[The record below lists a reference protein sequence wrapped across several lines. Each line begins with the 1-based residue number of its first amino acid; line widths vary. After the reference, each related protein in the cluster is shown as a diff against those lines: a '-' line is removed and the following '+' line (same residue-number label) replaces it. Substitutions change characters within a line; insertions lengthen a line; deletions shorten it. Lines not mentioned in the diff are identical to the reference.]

1 MKRTSTHK
9 KKDQSCIY
17 GATTQ
22 NDPGESRD
30 FLPYVKTILK
40 NFNFLSILF
49 CFAGLLLCASGHAQ
63 IPAQCGSPGCT
74 SNDVRITKATITD
87 EAGGFFNCSGTENVS
102 GAWLH
107 LFVTTNTKRKGV
119 FVSLTVNVVTGTDTA
134 RTNIPYCFTNAS
146 LNGVDNDLKV
156 LLPDGV
162 FKCGSKVFLSQIYT
176 AWGTGTSDFCGG
188 STGVVCQGTPSKC
201 RFVAGEVLQ
210 VQTTPCSQPTI
221 NQSPSGT
228 NKCVGVSATF
238 TAKFIDETA
247 PISTTYKWQICTD
260 GSCATDASWSNLT
273 VTGSPYD
280 STSTKAGSE
289 RTATLTISAS
299 GVTTSLNGNQYR
311 VLVSNASIQEPTK
324 APCTL
329 ATSAATLT
337 VTATPT
343 TASAGNPQTICTT
356 ATAALAANNPAV
368 GTGAWSVFS
377 GPSTLATQFSSTAS
391 NTATFT
397 PAGGAGSY
405 VLRWTVSNSP
415 CTASTSDVTITVNEI
430 PDPPTFCVVQ
440 PSLCGPTTGSVT
452 ILTPAPAANIEY
464 SIDNGSTWRLSTI
477 TNGTIFSNLAPGS
490 VTGIKVKIAGC
501 ISTAASCDASQCTN
515 QSITQS
521 SSARMRT
528 DSYSM
533 EQQIIVEEPTKVTA
547 YPNPFSNKVKF
558 VVTSAIVGKGSLE
571 VYNML
576 GQKIKSVYQGNIIA
590 GNQIFELSLPSAQ
603 RSNLIY
609 VLRVGDKRVTGKLLH
624 LNR

>member
-40 NFNFLSILF
+40 NFKFLSFLF

-405 VLRWTVSNSP
+405 VLRWTVSNSS
-415 CTASTSDVTITVNEI
+415 CSASTSDVTITVNEI

>member
-1 MKRTSTHK
+1 
-9 KKDQSCIY
+9 
-17 GATTQ
+17 
-22 NDPGESRD
+22 
-30 FLPYVKTILK
+30 
-40 NFNFLSILF
+40 
-49 CFAGLLLCASGHAQ
+49 
-63 IPAQCGSPGCT
+63 
-74 SNDVRITKATITD
+74 
-87 EAGGFFNCSGTENVS
+87 
-102 GAWLH
+102 
-107 LFVTTNTKRKGV
+107 
-119 FVSLTVNVVTGTDTA
+119 
-134 RTNIPYCFTNAS
+134 
-146 LNGVDNDLKV
+146 
-156 LLPDGV
+156 
-162 FKCGSKVFLSQIYT
+162 
-176 AWGTGTSDFCGG
+176 
-188 STGVVCQGTPSKC
+188 
-201 RFVAGEVLQ
+201 
-210 VQTTPCSQPTI
+210 
-221 NQSPSGT
+221 
-228 NKCVGVSATF
+228 
-238 TAKFIDETA
+238 
-247 PISTTYKWQICTD
+247 
-260 GSCATDASWSNLT
+260 
-273 VTGSPYD
+273 
-280 STSTKAGSE
+280 
-289 RTATLTISAS
+289 
-299 GVTTSLNGNQYR
+299 
-311 VLVSNASIQEPTK
+311 
-324 APCTL
+324 
-329 ATSAATLT
+329 
-337 VTATPT
+337 
-343 TASAGNPQTICTT
+343 
-356 ATAALAANNPAV
+356 
-368 GTGAWSVFS
+368 
-377 GPSTLATQFSSTAS
+377 LATQFSNTAS

-405 VLRWTVSNSP
+405 VLRWTVSNSS
-415 CTASTSDVTITVNEI
+415 CSASTSDVTITVNEI

-501 ISTAASCDASQCTN
+501 ISTDASCDASQCTN